1 MTRVVIIG
9 AGGHGQVVADILLA
23 GLKHQAASGRPIAFL
38 DDDTCLHGHTCL
50 GLPVLGAIACLS
62 GVEHDAII
70 VAIGANRT
78 RQSISQHL
86 LGGGEQFVAAVHPSA
101 IIGSGVEI
109 GAGAMVCA
117 GVVISTGARI
127 GQGVILNTGCSVDHH
142 SHIGDYAHVAPGVH
156 LGGDVIVGE
165 GTLVGIGAMVLPQRR
180 VGAWCTV
187 GAGAVVTRNVP
198 AGSMV
203 MGVPAR
209 LLSQNER
216 QEV

>member
-9 AGGHGQVVADILLA
+9 AGGHGQVVADILLG
-23 GLKHQAASGRPIAFL
+23 GLKHQAATVRPIAFL
-38 DDDTCLHGHTCL
+38 DDDTRLHGHTCL
-50 GLPVLGAIACLS
+50 GLPVLGAIARLP

-78 RQSISQHL
+78 RQSISQQL
-86 LGGGEQFVAAVHPSA
+86 LAAGEQFVAALHPSA
-101 IIGSGVEI
+101 VIGSQVEI

-117 GVVISTGARI
+117 GAVVNTGARI

-142 SHIGDYAHVAPGVH
+142 SHIGDYAHVAPGVR
-156 LGGDVIVGE
+156 LGGDVVVGE
-165 GTLVGIGAMVLPQRR
+165 GTLVGIGAIVLPQHR

-187 GAGAVVTRNVP
+187 GAGAIVTRNVP
-198 AGSMV
+198 AGSTV
-203 MGVPAR
+203 VGVPAR

-216 QEV
+216 